1 MKSKKNFMK
10 KDEFNKLY
18 RNTIVLN
25 KGEMFIILDFNKEL
39 GSCRGLT
46 LKRDVSDTTVFE
58 DEVSYSD
65 LDFFDISE
73 ETFLADCVKYEQP
86 ISNVCIDKK
95 NERNWNEYTIHDA
108 VDAVCKDGLVK
119 YFFLKLTGIYF
130 IKSVIKQYIKI

>member
-1 MKSKKNFMK
+1 MK

-18 RNTIVLN
+18 RNTIVL
-25 KGEMFIILDFNKEL
+25 KQGEMFIILDFNKEL
-39 GSCRGLT
+39 GLCSGLT

-95 NERNWNEYTIHDA
+95 HERNWNEYTIHDA

-119 YFFLKLTGIYF
+119 FFFLKLTGIYF

>member
-1 MKSKKNFMK
+1 MK
-10 KDEFNKLY
+10 KEEFNKLY
-18 RNTIVLN
+18 RNTIVL
-25 KGEMFIILDFNKEL
+25 KQGEMFIILDFNKEL

-46 LKRDVSDTTVFE
+46 LKRDVRNTTVFE

-73 ETFLADCVKYEQP
+73 ESFLADCIKYEQP
-86 ISNVCIDKK
+86 ISNICIDKRR
-95 NERNWNEYTIHDA
+95 ERNCNEYTIHNV

-119 YFFLKLTGIYF
+119 CFFLNPTGIYF

>member
-1 MKSKKNFMK
+1 MK
-10 KDEFNKLY
+10 KEEFNKLY
-18 RNTIVLN
+18 RNAIVL
-25 KGEMFIILDFNKEL
+25 KQGEMFIILDFNKEL

-46 LKRDVSDTTVFE
+46 LKRDVRDTTVFE

-73 ETFLADCVKYEQP
+73 ETFLADCVKYKQP

-95 NERNWNEYTIHDA
+95 HERNWNEYTIHNV

-119 YFFLKLTGIYF
+119 YFFLHLTGIYF